1 MAKMKRKV
9 SFPGNLTN
17 IVLTKMNLLIF
28 TLTHVVPLFQRSD
41 ISRQIDNIQLDEIV
55 TVKGLVCARPPGQK
69 NVVC

>member
-1 MAKMKRKV
+1 
-9 SFPGNLTN
+9 
-17 IVLTKMNLLIF
+17 VLTEINLLIF

-41 ISRQIDNIQLDEIV
+41 IIRQIGNVQLDAVV